1 MRVIRGVG
9 IWVWQRSKA
18 LFSDD
23 KKHRLL
29 LSKTWN
35 KDGKTATII
44 MINPNHADTVAMDLT
59 TMLVINNLNALGFGA
74 VNIVNLYSMITGRLN
89 LRFNSDD
96 DLIDKDTDKIITQCA
111 EMSDAVI
118 IAWGSAGNTSQ
129 RVRLRKAQ
137 LLEQLRPFENKLYK
151 IGDKGYHPLTPII
164 RTHWELVPYDLREVY
179 HDKDNEG

>member
-1 MRVIRGVG
+1 MKTENTTIK
-9 IWVWQRSKA
+9 SKA

-23 KKHRLL
+23 GKHRLL
-29 LSKTWN
+29 LNKTWN
-35 KDGKTATII
+35 KEGKSAAII
-44 MINPNHADTVAMDLT
+44 MINPNTADTVTMDLT
-59 TMLVINNLNALGFGA
+59 TMLVMNNLNDLGFGS
-74 VNIVNLYSMITGRLN
+74 VSILNLYSMITGKLN

-129 RVRLRKAQ
+129 RVKNRKKQ
-137 LLEQLRPFENKLYK
+137 LLEQLKPFADKLYK
-151 IGDKGYHPLTPII
+151 IGEKGYHPLTPII

-179 HDKDNEG
+179 HDKDNKC

>member
-1 MRVIRGVG
+1 MKTETSTIK
-9 IWVWQRSKA
+9 SKA

-44 MINPNHADTVAMDLT
+44 MINPNAADTVAMDLT
-59 TMLVINNLNALGFGA
+59 TMLVINNLNALGFGS
-74 VNIVNLYSMITGRLN
+74 VNIVNLYSMITNKLN

-96 DLIDKDTDKIITQCA
+96 DLIDKDTDKIITQYA

-118 IAWGSAGNTSQ
+118 IAWGTAGNTSQ

-137 LLEQLRPFENKLYK
+137 LLEKLQPFENKLYK
-151 IGDKGYHPLTPII
+151 IGEKGYHPLTPII
-164 RTHWELVPYDLREVY
+164 RNHWDLEPFEIEVN
-179 HDKDNEG
+179 KNAQNNEG